1 MLKKMQGG
9 SDILA
14 PPPDDEL
21 DNDHLTDNDELDT
34 VRGKSHLNPFDLVS
48 THTFS
53 MCAANVEN
61 MGLTAQPAES
71 L

>member
-1 MLKKMQGG
+1 MSARMLKKMQGG

-14 PPPDDEL
+14 TPPDDEL

-48 THTFS
+48 MHTFS
-53 MCAANVEN
+53 MCDVGFTNSCVIC
-61 MGLTAQPAES
+61 S
-71 L
+71 

>member
-48 THTFS
+48 THKF
-53 MCAANVEN
+53 
-61 MGLTAQPAES
+61 
-71 L
+71 